1 MKVNKSPTIGKP
13 AAGVVRIPKAL
24 DARLT
29 KLAEKTGRAK
39 SYYARKALEQYLEDT
54 EDYLLAVQSLA
65 ESKKSYSLAEIRKR
79 FKLDD

>member
-1 MKVNKSPTIGKP
+1 MKMKNAPKEAKA

-54 EDYLLAVQSLA
+54 EDYLIAIERL
-65 ESKKSYSLAEIRKR
+65 KKPMKR
-79 FKLDD
+79 YTSAQVRAMLGLDD

>member
-1 MKVNKSPTIGKP
+1 MKPNKPNRTGKT

-54 EDYLLAVQSLA
+54 EDYLIAIERL
-65 ESKKSYSLAEIRKR
+65 KR
-79 FKLDD
+79 PMKRYTSAQVRAMLGLDD